1 MRFKNIV
8 TIRCFTWNILC
19 VHSKRGACSNGRDE
33 GEVVEKIENSDI
45 IVPKKG

>member
-1 MRFKNIV
+1 VEHFVRAFE
-8 TIRCFTWNILC
+8 T
-19 VHSKRGACSNGRDE
+19 GACSNGRDE